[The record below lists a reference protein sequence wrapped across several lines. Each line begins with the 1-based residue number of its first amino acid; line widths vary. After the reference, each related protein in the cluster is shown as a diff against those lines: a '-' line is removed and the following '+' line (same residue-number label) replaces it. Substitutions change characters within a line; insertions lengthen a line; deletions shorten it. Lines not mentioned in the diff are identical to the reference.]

1 MSGEIFE
8 DCSMSWSNNKIIISQ
23 ITEIVKSHSLIF
35 HLSLFNVEAVLTSPQ
50 NSATPGED
58 KNMSAIF
65 GCEEEWEKD
74 LSILSDEASVISETK
89 MSSTTSESFLSAT
102 SFVSTPRS

>member
-1 MSGEIFE
+1 MRL
-8 DCSMSWSNNKIIISQ
+8 
-23 ITEIVKSHSLIF
+23 TETVGIMNSKSEKSTVKPLICIYL
-35 HLSLFNVEAVLTSPQ
+35 HNINALLTSPQ